1 MHFCTHVST
10 GKLTNQAKIIAM
22 LILPATTVLIIPLIG
37 TYVLPAFGQTLLPE
51 GTAIDNFGIGPVP
64 SANPFDLSAL
74 GTQGFGLDSTLPL
87 TSAPPL
93 EFSQVPLSTFPPSAS
108 SAPGLFPSF
117 SGANDLSQ
125 GAPLLDPS
133 TGLGLSFPPVEQLSS
148 AASPISPS
156 DSSSSTPVTIYA
168 CMDPASG
175 NIPVNSIG
183 SSSVTGCL
191 SQTVPVVITV
201 DSSTNAVSTCFIGP
215 DMATSMGNCISST
228 PPLQQQFQQQP
239 GMTLTPP
246 FQ

>member
-1 MHFCTHVST
+1 LS
-10 GKLTNQAKIIAM
+10 NQAKIIAM

-37 TYVLPAFGQTLLPE
+37 TYVLPAFGQALLPE
-51 GTAIDNFGIGPVP
+51 GTTIDNFGIEPIP
-64 SANPFDLSAL
+64 SANPFDLSGL
-74 GTQGFGLDSTLPL
+74 GTQLYGLDSTFPL

-93 EFSQVPLSTFPPSAS
+93 EFSQLPLSTFPPSAS

-117 SGANDLSQ
+117 SGANDLSL

-133 TGLGLSFPPVEQLSS
+133 TGLGLSFPPT
-148 AASPISPS
+148 AASPMSSS
-156 DSSSSTPVTIYA
+156 DSSISMPVTIYA

-183 SSSVTGCL
+183 PSSVTGCP
-191 SQTVPVVITV
+191 STTVPVVITV

-215 DMATSMGNCISST
+215 DMATSMSNCISST